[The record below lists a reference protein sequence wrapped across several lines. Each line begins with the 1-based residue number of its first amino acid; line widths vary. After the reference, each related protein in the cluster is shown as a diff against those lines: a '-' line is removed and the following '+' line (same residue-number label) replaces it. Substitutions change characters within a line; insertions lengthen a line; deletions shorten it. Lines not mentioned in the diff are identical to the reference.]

1 MARDYMKALY
11 DRFETPSKRA
21 SILRRAVKSTHKQ
34 LAPQLTQQQKKILLR
49 MGDLED
55 ALRDQCC
62 LDSFFAGFRLA
73 SGIHRELAEEPP
85 YSFAKEE
92 EERVCRKAQAQ
103 EGSGCDADDLR
114 QCLCGP
120 GGHGRRS

>member
-34 LAPQLTQQQKKILLR
+34 LAPQLTKQQKKILLR

-73 SGIHRELAEEPP
+73 SGIHRELEEIPP
-85 YSFAKEE
+85 YNFEDEDERLAIEKIRAEKGGRMIHGKETSKRRRQYSQAK
-92 EERVCRKAQAQ
+92 Q
-103 EGSGCDADDLR
+103 
-114 QCLCGP
+114 
-120 GGHGRRS
+120 

>member
-1 MARDYMKALY
+1 MVLVCVAKKNSGGDTMARDYMKALY

-21 SILRRAVKSTHKQ
+21 SILRRAVKTARKQ
-34 LAPQLTQQQKKILLR
+34 LAPQLTKQQKKILLR

-73 SGIHRELAEEPP
+73 SGIHRELEEIPPYNFEDEDERLAIEKIRAEE
-85 YSFAKEE
+85 
-92 EERVCRKAQAQ
+92 Q
-103 EGSGCDADDLR
+103 
-114 QCLCGP
+114 
-120 GGHGRRS
+120 GG

>member
-73 SGIHRELAEEPP
+73 SGIHQELLAKQPP
-85 YSFAKEE
+85 YNFEDE
-92 EERVCRKAQAQ
+92 DERLACKNLAREQDTQ
-103 EGSGCDADDLR
+103 
-114 QCLCGP
+114 
-120 GGHGRRS
+120 

>member
-73 SGIHRELAEEPP
+73 SGIHRELEEIPP
-85 YSFAKEE
+85 YNFEDEDKRNAIEKIKAEKKE
-92 EERVCRKAQAQ
+92 
-103 EGSGCDADDLR
+103 D
-114 QCLCGP
+114 
-120 GGHGRRS
+120 

>member
-21 SILRRAVKSTHKQ
+21 SILWKAAKSTHKQ
-34 LAPQLTQQQKKILLR
+34 PAPQLTKQQEKILLR

-73 SGIHRELAEEPP
+73 SGIHRELNEISPYNFEDEDERLAIEKINAEK
-85 YSFAKEE
+85 KE
-92 EERVCRKAQAQ
+92 
-103 EGSGCDADDLR
+103 D
-114 QCLCGP
+114 
-120 GGHGRRS
+120 

>member
-34 LAPQLTQQQKKILLR
+34 LAPQLTKQQKKILLR

-73 SGIHRELAEEPP
+73 SGIAREMGMEAP

-92 EERVCRKAQAQ
+92 EQRMIEALEQ
-103 EGSGCDADDLR
+103 
-114 QCLCGP
+114 
-120 GGHGRRS
+120 GGMKHGEA

>member
-73 SGIHRELAEEPP
+73 SGIHRELEEVPPYNFVAEEEQL
-85 YSFAKEE
+85 ARKLAEGAREE
-92 EERVCRKAQAQ
+92 
-103 EGSGCDADDLR
+103 G
-114 QCLCGP
+114 
-120 GGHGRRS
+120 